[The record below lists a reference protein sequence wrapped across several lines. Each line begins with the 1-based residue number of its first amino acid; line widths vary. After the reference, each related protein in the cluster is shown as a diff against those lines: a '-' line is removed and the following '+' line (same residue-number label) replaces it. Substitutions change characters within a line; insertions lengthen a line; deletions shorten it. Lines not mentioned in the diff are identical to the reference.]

1 MSVESK
7 TFVVELSPW
16 GKLYGSIVYGP
27 IPASVKP
34 VYKCVLSPI
43 DTSDIATLMGR
54 YLVGRITHD
63 FKK

>member
-1 MSVESK
+1 MESK

-27 IPASVKP
+27 IPASVRP
-34 VYKCVLSPI
+34 VHKRELEPT
-43 DTSDIATLMGR
+43 DTNTVTELMGKWLAER
-54 YLVGRITHD
+54 VTHD

>member
-1 MSVESK
+1 MTTETK

-16 GKLYGSIVYGP
+16 GKLYGSIVHGP
-27 IPASVKP
+27 LPASVKP
-34 VYKCVLSPI
+34 VHKHLLAAD

-54 YLVGRITHD
+54 WLVGRITHD